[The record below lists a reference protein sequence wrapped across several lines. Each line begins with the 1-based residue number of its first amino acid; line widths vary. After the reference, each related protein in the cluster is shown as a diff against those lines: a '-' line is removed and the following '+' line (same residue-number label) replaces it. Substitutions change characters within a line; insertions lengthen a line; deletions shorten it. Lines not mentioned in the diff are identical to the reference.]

1 MWPKDSPRNLG
12 SKRWTIPKEEIP
24 LFLAELRRV
33 QEDMIEELVRR
44 SERAGFPEAQTLL
57 NKFTLKGT
65 R

>member
-1 MWPKDSPRNLG
+1 MNPRNLG
-12 SKRWTIPKEEIP
+12 SKRWTIPREEIP

-44 SERAGFPEAQTLL
+44 KERENFPEAQELL

-65 R
+65 K

>member
-1 MWPKDSPRNLG
+1 MNPRRLG
-12 SKRWTIPKEEIP
+12 NARWTIPREEIP

-44 SERAGFPEAQTLL
+44 KESAGFPEAAELL

-65 R
+65 K